1 MELLVV
7 KQKIAQRRKLE
18 MLAVAQKIAQEDG
31 EL

>member
-7 KQKIAQRRKLE
+7 KPKIAQRRKLE